1 MQYFQYL
8 IFGLVTGSILLLG
21 TVGFSM
27 IQRLDNFMNLTH
39 GMMIALAAFLAWWLY
54 TSLKLPLIVA
64 AVIVVVF
71 IAAFTWFQYKVVFNP
86 IRKAG
91 TTMLLFTSVGLAFMI
106 NGAMEG
112 IFGVTAK
119 SINVGTPKQ
128 FFIGDQPIMSTIDL
142 MIIILAIVSSIG
154 LHLFLTK
161 TRTGIAVRG
170 MSSQFDLARVRGIS
184 TESVSAWV
192 WAIAGGFAAMAGI
205 LYALKGTVYGDMGWP
220 IILLV
225 LSAATVGGMGSV
237 YGVMIGSIIIGVIM
251 DMSVIWINPAY
262 RSAMAFV
269 VIIIM
274 LLVRPQGIFGGGR
287 SRG

>member
-39 GMMIALAAFLAWWLY
+39 GMMIALAAFLSWWLY

-128 FFIGDQPIMSTIDL
+128 FFIGDQPIMSTI
-142 MIIILAIVSSIG
+142 
-154 LHLFLTK
+154 
-161 TRTGIAVRG
+161 
-170 MSSQFDLARVRGIS
+170 
-184 TESVSAWV
+184 
-192 WAIAGGFAAMAGI
+192 
-205 LYALKGTVYGDMGWP
+205 
-220 IILLV
+220 
-225 LSAATVGGMGSV
+225 
-237 YGVMIGSIIIGVIM
+237 
-251 DMSVIWINPAY
+251 
-262 RSAMAFV
+262 
-269 VIIIM
+269 
-274 LLVRPQGIFGGGR
+274 
-287 SRG
+287 